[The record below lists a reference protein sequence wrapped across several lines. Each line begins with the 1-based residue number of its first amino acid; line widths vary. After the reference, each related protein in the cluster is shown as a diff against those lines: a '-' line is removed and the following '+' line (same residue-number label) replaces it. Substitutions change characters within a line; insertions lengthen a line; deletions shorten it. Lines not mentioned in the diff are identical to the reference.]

1 MTQSTLRQ
9 VLTMFETAVAPLSLQ
24 QMAHELGVSLEQ
36 LEGMIQH
43 WVRKGKIRESGSVTE
58 CGSCGS
64 KDGCAFVMEM
74 PRTFELVK
82 NSDAIPLNVLGVT
95 CGRKKL

>member
-1 MTQSTLRQ
+1 
-9 VLTMFETAVAPLSLQ
+9 
-24 QMAHELGVSLEQ
+24 MAHELGVSLEQ

-43 WVRKGKIRESGSVTE
+43 WVRKGKIRESGAATE
-58 CGSCGS
+58 CGSCWH

-95 CGRKKL
+95 CGRKKI